1 MAANYEKYLNDFV
14 EALKFELNKY
24 YITLKKIPEIDC
36 KTFFKP
42 ENLIS
47 IKERFYSESKKVI
60 DNVCK
65 KKINNNNNYK
75 WL

>member
-1 MAANYEKYLNDFV
+1 MAVNYQKYLNDYINSV
-14 EALKFELNKY
+14 NLELNKY
-24 YITLKKIPEIDC
+24 YDALKRIPEIDC

-75 WL
+75 